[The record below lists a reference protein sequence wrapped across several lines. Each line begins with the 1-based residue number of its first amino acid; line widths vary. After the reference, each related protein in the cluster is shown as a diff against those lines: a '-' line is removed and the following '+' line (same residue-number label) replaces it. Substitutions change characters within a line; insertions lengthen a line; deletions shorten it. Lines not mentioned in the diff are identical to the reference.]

1 HAGTYTLWGYPG
13 GPPPGH
19 ALWVLSLVQEKVPR
33 LPGRDPA
40 TLKSHPACRG
50 GTRRTLP
57 FKVLLGG
64 TPEESKKPRRTF
76 HRPARFHMLGKVP
89 SQAVCPR
96 AGLSPGRM
104 GSALSRRVPST

>member
-1 HAGTYTLWGYPG
+1 MLALLLSG
-13 GPPPGH
+13 GIPKGDTPPFGRVFGDF
-19 ALWVLSLVQEKVPR
+19 LRVQKVTRLSGQ
-33 LPGRDPA
+33 DPA
-40 TLKSHPACRG
+40 DFALQG
-50 GTRRTLP
+50 FG
-57 FKVLLGG
+57 GG